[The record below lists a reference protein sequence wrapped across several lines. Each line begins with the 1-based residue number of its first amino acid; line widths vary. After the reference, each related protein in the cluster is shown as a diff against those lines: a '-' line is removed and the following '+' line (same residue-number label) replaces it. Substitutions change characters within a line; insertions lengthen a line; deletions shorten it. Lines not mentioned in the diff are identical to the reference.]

1 MLTGFMK
8 TLSSDKKRYISTVT
22 TTTTSPL
29 TTIRADY
36 KERTVR

>member
-8 TLSSDKKRYISTVT
+8 TLSSDKKKRYISTV